1 MLQERPVQVLVVD
14 DDDLI
19 RGAVCGALEDA
30 GYTVEEASDGLVAL
44 DVLRK
49 DSHPKVVLLDLR
61 MPGLDGAGVL
71 GAVAGDRTLST
82 QNAYVLMSAN
92 LQTLTLPFANLL
104 TQLAVPVLKKPF
116 DLEVMLDTVAQAA
129 HRLVGVEV

>member
-1 MLQERPVQVLVVD
+1 MLQERPVRVLVVD

-19 RGAVCGALEDA
+19 RVAVRGALEDS
-30 GYTVEEASDGLVAL
+30 GYEVQEAPDGLVAL
-44 DVLRK
+44 DLLRK
-49 DSHPKVVLLDLR
+49 DTHPKVVLLDLR

-71 GAVAGDRTLST
+71 GAVAGDRTLSA

-116 DLEVMLDTVAQAA
+116 DIDMMLDTVAQAA
-129 HRLVGVEV
+129 HRLAGVEV